1 MAKSKIV
8 KRPIIPWNIGFHS
21 LIWPSMKKLLNFPLF
36 CRNIYFLHYF
46 VPAVAIARQFHGDV
60 VSNRLIYI
68 LFEFSHYRLYRPY
81 TDILYIACEIFS
93 VKNPCS
99 QAHLKNYVVCAF
111 ITEMEI
117 WPTGQSLKAPCL
129 LFIYLFILTF
139 LLTFLSYF
147 NFPLLGRMENY
158 PRALWRV

>member
-1 MAKSKIV
+1 M
-8 KRPIIPWNIGFHS
+8 
-21 LIWPSMKKLLNFPLF
+21 
-36 CRNIYFLHYF
+36 
-46 VPAVAIARQFHGDV
+46 AIARQFHGDV

-129 LFIYLFILTF
+129 LFIYLFFLTF

-147 NFPLLGRMENY
+147 NFSPFRADGKLPTCIVTGLAIQEYQFWMCSVCKHCALEHEIRKYSCCPLCHS
-158 PRALWRV
+158 PVVWIPVS